1 VVDEITLVGSEGNIR
16 HKMFPSSDVIT
27 ICGLNRRKHHQIQTR
42 NASDCP
48 RCFKMKDSGQFGG
61 YADDQLFCSEC
72 HRPVERIDYSQTA
85 LLTTPGKQPLF
96 RHTTRQYICGSQFFE
111 EADATTVDWENE

>member
-1 VVDEITLVGSEGNIR
+1 VVDEIVIEYDGARLR

-27 ICGLNRRKHHQIQTR
+27 ICGLNRRNYNQIQTKD
-42 NASDCP
+42 ATDCP

-61 YADDQLFCSEC
+61 FSDDQLFCREC
-72 HRPVERIDYSQTA
+72 HRPVERIDNSQTV
-85 LLTTPGKQPLF
+85 LLTAGGKHPLF
-96 RHTTRQYICGSQFFE
+96 RHTTRQYICGNQFFE